1 MERDTAGPPDGSDET
16 GAAGGSPASG
26 ASAAAG
32 ASPAGGTTPAS
43 SASPAGSTTPAS
55 SAAPATGAAPA
66 TEPPRVEIRNVTKR
80 YGSVH
85 ALRGVDLSLR
95 TGEIVGLVGDNGA
108 GKSTL
113 VNIMSGALQP
123 TSGEILIDGKG
134 VSLRTP
140 IDARRAGI
148 ETVYQDLALAPDLS
162 IWQNMFLG
170 RELAVSG
177 PLGKLGWLDRG
188 AMTRKSAEDLAQTK
202 IRIPSAASR
211 VGRLS
216 GGQRQAVAVG
226 RAVAWGSRVVLMD
239 EPTAALGVE
248 QQEKVGELIRTVAE
262 GDTPV
267 LLISHN
273 LPQVYNLC
281 TRVVVLFHGQI
292 VADLKPAEV
301 EIDEIVGWI
310 TGSALIAKEMA
321 K

>member
-1 MERDTAGPPDGSDET
+1 MERDTAGPPDGSDD
-16 GAAGGSPASG
+16 AADGGSPTPG
-26 ASAAAG
+26 AAP
-32 ASPAGGTTPAS
+32 SP
-43 SASPAGSTTPAS
+43 
-55 SAAPATGAAPA
+55 SAAPAAGTPAAAASPATSGAA
-66 TEPPRVEIRNVTKR
+66 TEPPRVEIRNLTKR
-80 YGSVH
+80 YGSLH

-95 TGEIVGLVGDNGA
+95 TGEVVGLVGDNGA

-113 VNIMSGALQP
+113 VNIISGALQP
-123 TSGEILIDGKG
+123 TSGEILIDGKP
-134 VSLRTP
+134 VTLKSP

-170 RELAVSG
+170 REETVPG
-177 PLGKLGWLDRG
+177 PLGKLGWLDRKK
-188 AMTRKSAEDLAQTK
+188 MSRKSAEDLEQTK

-248 QQEKVGELIRTVAE
+248 QQEKVGQLIGTVAE
-262 GDTPV
+262 SGTPV

-273 LPQVYNLC
+273 LPQVYSIC

-310 TGSALIAKEMA
+310 TGSSLIAKEMA

>member
-1 MERDTAGPPDGSDET
+1 MERDTAGPPDGSDD
-16 GAAGGSPASG
+16 AAGGGGSPTPGAEPTSG
-26 ASAAAG
+26 
-32 ASPAGGTTPAS
+32 
-43 SASPAGSTTPAS
+43 
-55 SAAPATGAAPA
+55 AAPAAGTPAAAANAATSGAA
-66 TEPPRVEIRNVTKR
+66 TEPPRVEIRNMTKR
-80 YGSVH
+80 YGSLH

-113 VNIMSGALQP
+113 VNIISGALQP
-123 TSGEILIDGKG
+123 TSGEVLIDGKP
-134 VSLRTP
+134 VTLKSP

-170 RELAVSG
+170 REETVPG
-177 PLGKLGWLDRG
+177 PLGRLGWLDRKK
-188 AMTRKSAEDLAQTK
+188 MTRKSAEDREQTK

-248 QQEKVGELIRTVAE
+248 QQEKVGQLIGTVAE
-262 GDTPV
+262 SGTPV

-273 LPQVYNLC
+273 LPQVYSIC
-281 TRVVVLFHGQI
+281 TRVAVLFHGQI

-310 TGSALIAKEMA
+310 TGSSLIAKEMA

>member
-1 MERDTAGPPDGSDET
+1 
-16 GAAGGSPASG
+16 
-26 ASAAAG
+26 
-32 ASPAGGTTPAS
+32 
-43 SASPAGSTTPAS
+43 
-55 SAAPATGAAPA
+55 
-66 TEPPRVEIRNVTKR
+66 VTKR

-85 ALRGVDLSLR
+85 ALRGVDLSLYA
-95 TGEIVGLVGDNGA
+95 GEIVGLVGDNGA

-113 VNIMSGALQP
+113 VNIISGALPP
-123 TSGEILIDGKG
+123 TSGEILIDGRQVHFK
-134 VSLRTP
+134 TP

-148 ETVYQDLALAPDLS
+148 ETVYQDLALANDLN
-162 IWQNMFLG
+162 IWANMFLG
-170 RELAVSG
+170 RERTVSG
-177 PLGKLGWLDRG
+177 PLGWLGWLDRG
-188 AMTRKSAEDLAQTK
+188 AMNRKSAEDLEQTK
-202 IRIPSAASR
+202 IRIPSVASR

-248 QQEKVGELIRTVAE
+248 QQEKVGQLIKTVA
-262 GDTPV
+262 GGGTPV

-273 LPQVYNLC
+273 LPQIYSIC
-281 TRVVVLFHGQI
+281 TRVVVLFQGRI
-292 VADLKPAEV
+292 VADLKPAAV

>member
-1 MERDTAGPPDGSDET
+1 MERDTAGPPDGSDDT
-16 GAAGGSPASG
+16 GTAGGSSAASGSQTPGARPASATPATAAA
-26 ASAAAG
+26 ASAT
-32 ASPAGGTTPAS
+32 S
-43 SASPAGSTTPAS
+43 
-55 SAAPATGAAPA
+55 
-66 TEPPRVEIRNVTKR
+66 EPPRVEIRNVTKR
-80 YGSVH
+80 YGSLH

-95 TGEIVGLVGDNGA
+95 TGEVVGLVGDNGA

-113 VNIMSGALQP
+113 VNIISGALQP
-123 TSGEILIDGKG
+123 TSGEILIDGRPVTLK
-134 VSLRTP
+134 SP

-170 RELAVSG
+170 REETVSG

-188 AMTRKSAEDLAQTK
+188 KMSRKSAEDLKQTK

-248 QQEKVGELIRTVAE
+248 QQEKVGQLIGTVAE
-262 GDTPV
+262 SGTPV

-273 LPQVYNLC
+273 LPQVYAIC

-292 VADLKPAEV
+292 VADLKPSEV

-310 TGSALIAKEMA
+310 TGSSLIAKEMA